1 MPSTRNEPPRLPK
14 PVAWEASAVVAKAPS
29 PSPTTGSRSITPMAS
44 GRLLHVVVTDALSL
58 DNGVARLRV
67 LIAAEPS
74 NPPDLSAVLA
84 S

>member
-1 MPSTRNEPPRLPK
+1 
-14 PVAWEASAVVAKAPS
+14 
-29 PSPTTGSRSITPMAS
+29 MAS
-44 GRLLHVVVTDALSL
+44 GRLHVVVTDALSL

-84 S
+84 SYAVSAIAYTSILSAETLARFLADAMSCRATAL